1 MPGVTPTRSDK
12 GVKRRSAKGVRQEFV
27 DLPPNTFTGGPD
39 LIDGGIVIT
48 VPTLEVREF
57 GILIETRVNTDL
69 VVTVPGE
76 GFATILRALLEQGFG
91 YAGSVLKFK
100 LVTAPWTPVISDTYA
115 SQTWTLSGTT
125 FSFNAAQTGA
135 PSGTDPYEIESSIAA
150 TGSITDQTVY
160 GIVLLKKENLIG
172 SDYVIVA
179 MLDYS
184 SDPIVIPADPGF
196 DIRLI
201 DTNFEISL

>member
-125 FSFNAAQTGA
+125 FSFNLIGVR
-135 PSGTDPYEIESSIAA
+135 AA